1 MEHATLG
8 LVQKTPF
15 TNKVDVNPL
24 LDCSPSSSHLVGISS
39 LVHHQQPHHKHGSS
53 DDLQALE
60 CTTIVHTSTG
70 SKEVCKPH

>member
-39 LVHHQQPHHKHGSS
+39 LVHHQQPPHKHGSS
-53 DDLQALE
+53 
-60 CTTIVHTSTG
+60 
-70 SKEVCKPH
+70 